1 MFPALFR
8 VLSGARP
15 AGSCST
21 ISNQHYEEASNLDE
35 VSDRP
40 ITIWTRA
47 APSSM
52 LGSPVHSARQPP
64 KPRLHARVGL
74 PACPVSAPTV
84 AQSPN
89 AHRPR
94 RH

>member
-1 MFPALFR
+1 MFPAKSR
-8 VLSGARP
+8 VLRGARP
-15 AGSCST
+15 AGSCSAG
-21 ISNQHYEEASNLDE
+21 SNQHCEEASNLDD
-35 VSDRP
+35 VFDVP

-52 LGSPVHSARQPP
+52 LGSPGYSAKQPP
-64 KPRLHARVGL
+64 KPRLHARVGP

-89 AHRPR
+89 VRRPR